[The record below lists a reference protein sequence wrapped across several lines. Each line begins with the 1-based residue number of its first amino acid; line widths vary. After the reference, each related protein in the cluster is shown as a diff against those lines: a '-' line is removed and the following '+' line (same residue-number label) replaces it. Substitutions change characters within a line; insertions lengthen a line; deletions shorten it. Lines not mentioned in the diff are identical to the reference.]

1 MKCSSSKARSS
12 VSLTLMES
20 SLICIVLRVW
30 LCCVQAQKK
39 GISVLSHEPWLSS
52 IFSLSWL
59 YGFHACREPILH
71 SQPASYPASIF
82 KKYSHRH
89 SQAGIIKRNH
99 LFHFNRNTAVSAYW
113 SIENI
118 TLFCLQTLW
127 ISFQPSQHLPSS
139 RTNIL

>member
-1 MKCSSSKARSS
+1 MHSFESLALLCSNTEERNLSSQSWAMSS
-12 VSLTLMES
+12 IS
-20 SLICIVLRVW
+20 SLN
-30 LCCVQAQKK
+30 
-39 GISVLSHEPWLSS
+39 
-52 IFSLSWL
+52 WL
-59 YGFHACREPILH
+59 YGFHTCREPILH

-127 ISFQPSQHLPSS
+127 SQANTYHQPE
-139 RTNIL
+139 RTFFKGIIWKDLLKHGVNYSI